1 MDSYRQKKE
10 KNLNLNLFYTK
21 INSKRIINPNVKKKK
36 KNYQSL
42 RGKTRRKGI
51 RQRVFRHD
59 TKAQFIKEKLSKMDF
74 SKIMNYCS
82 KTFTF
87 DLLRG

>member
-36 KNYQSL
+36 K
-42 RGKTRRKGI
+42 KTIKVWGEKQGEKG
-51 RQRVFRHD
+51 
-59 TKAQFIKEKLSKMDF
+59 
-74 SKIMNYCS
+74 
-82 KTFTF
+82 
-87 DLLRG
+87 